1 MAKTKQGVYGTT
13 LTRCE
18 EVLGT
23 VIVCSGQFDGK
34 SGEIIST
41 RDDSHM
47 SYLTV
52 QVESEYKNRVYV
64 LNLMHSQCKDI
75 EMKGVTKW

>member
-1 MAKTKQGVYGTT
+1 MAKTKQGMYGIT
-13 LTRCE
+13 LVRCE

-23 VIVCSGQFDGK
+23 VTVCSGQFNGK

-47 SYLTV
+47 SYLTI
-52 QVESEYKNRVYV
+52 QVPSEFRNRVYV
-64 LNLMHSQCKDI
+64 LNLIHSQCKDI
-75 EMKGVTKW
+75 KMLKGE